1 MQALKDILVL
11 DLGQIYNG
19 SYCSLLLAYFGATVI
34 KIEPPEGEPLR
45 RRLLGFDTDRE
56 PYEFLLLNPNKLS
69 LCLDLKAEA
78 GKQVLLKLAE
88 KADVLVENFKR
99 GTMER
104 LGLGYDVLS
113 RINPRLIYASG
124 KGFGLS
130 GPYADFPA
138 MDLTVQAMGGV
149 MATTGFPDGPPVK
162 AGPAVCDFMGGIHLF
177 AGVMVALFQRVFTG
191 RGQLVEVSMHDAIYP
206 ALASPLGALY
216 NAVREVPERTGN
228 RHSGLR
234 LAPYNVYPAADG
246 YVAIF
251 CVSERHWEAFA
262 RHIGR
267 PELLEDDRFKTNS
280 ARALHM
286 DELDAI
292 VAGWTS
298 RRTRWEVVW
307 GLMEAGVPCAPVL
320 SVREVADDP
329 HLKARGML
337 RDVDHPEYGPIRL
350 MGNPIRLSD
359 SPLEG
364 LRPPARLGADTEL
377 VLRQYAGLSDAEI
390 ERLKQERVVF

>member
-1 MQALKDILVL
+1 MQALKDILVV

-56 PYEFLLLNPNKLS
+56 PYEFLMLNPNKLS

-78 GKQVLLKLAE
+78 GKKVFLRLVE

-104 LGLGYDVLS
+104 LGLGYEVLS
-113 RINPRLIYASG
+113 GINPRLIYASG

-177 AGVMVALFQRVFTG
+177 AGVVVALFQRVFTG

-234 LAPYNVYPAADG
+234 VAPYNVYPAADG

-251 CVSERHWEAFA
+251 CVAERHWEAFA
-262 RHIGR
+262 RHIGQ
-267 PELLEDDRFKTNS
+267 PDLLEDERFKTNA

-286 DELDAI
+286 EELDRI
-292 VAGWTS
+292 IGEWTS
-298 RRTRWEVVW
+298 RQTRWEVARR
-307 GLMEAGVPCAPVL
+307 LLTAGVPCAPVL

-337 RDVDHPEYGPIRL
+337 RDVEHPDYGTVRL

-359 SPLEG
+359 SPLEEIT
-364 LRPPARLGADTEL
+364 PPPRLGAHTEM
-377 VLRQYAGLSDAEI
+377 VLRRYAGLSDAEI
-390 ERLKQERVVF
+390 ERLKRERVVF